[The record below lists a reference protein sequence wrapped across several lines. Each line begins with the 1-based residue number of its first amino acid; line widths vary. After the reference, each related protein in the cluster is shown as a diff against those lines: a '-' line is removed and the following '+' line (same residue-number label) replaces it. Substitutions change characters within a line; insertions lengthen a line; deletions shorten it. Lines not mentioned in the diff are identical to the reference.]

1 MTSWVLSIT
10 IVLVTLVAIQGG
22 VVDRKNT
29 CDVIND
35 DSCNCFQPHTLRCH
49 LNSSS
54 HLEDVL
60 RVLNNNSEVS
70 KDIRLLDLTVDRLR
84 KFPADLF
91 GNLSLSGLLV
101 SKYKM

>member
-10 IVLVTLVAIQGG
+10 ALLVTLVAIQGG

-29 CDVIND
+29 CDVISD

-101 SKYKM
+101 C